1 VSRALALLSGLLGG
15 LVVAVAGA
23 ILIATGVIETGG
35 ANVREVVQA
44 PITRP
49 AADDGGEGLTVSDI
63 FKRAA
68 PGVVFIRAEV
78 AGGGGDSP
86 FGAPQREGQAT
97 GSGFVIDTEGTIV
110 TNQHVVEGARK
121 VQVRFEEESDPIDAR
136 VVGEDPSTDLAV
148 LKVDSDKAKLKPIP
162 LGDSKDTKVGDP
174 AIAIGNPFG
183 LDHSVTT
190 GIISA
195 VGRRIDAPNSFSIDN
210 VLQTDASINPGNSGG
225 PLLDAAGRVI
235 GINAQIAT
243 GGGGNGSVGI
253 GFAVPIDTAKQ
264 VIPELERN
272 GKIDRAYL
280 GITTAPVSKDIAK
293 ELDLP
298 TSEGAI
304 VQDVVSGGP
313 GDKAGLRA
321 GNTRTDTGVRLGGD
335 IIVRVDGQDVKR
347 PEDVAA
353 AISDNKPGQRV
364 GIEFFRS
371 GDRQTEQ
378 VELGKRPAD
387 APGGRSP
394 GGGSPGEPPEGGS
407 PGEPRLPDLP

>member
-1 VSRALALLSGLLGG
+1 MSRALALLSGLLGG
-15 LVVAVAGA
+15 LVVAVVGAVLIVTGA
-23 ILIATGVIETGG
+23 IETRG
-35 ANVREVVQA
+35 ASTREVVQA

-49 AADDGGEGLTVSDI
+49 AADDGGEGQLTVSDI

-97 GSGFVIDTEGTIV
+97 GSGFVIDTEGTIL

-121 VQVRFEEESDPIDAR
+121 VQVRFEEEGDPIDAR

-148 LKVDSDKAKLKPIP
+148 LKVEADKEKMKPIP

-253 GFAVPIDTAKQ
+253 GFAVPINTAKQ

-272 GKIDRAYL
+272 GKIDRAYV
-280 GITTAPVSKDIAK
+280 GITTAPVSKEIAK

-298 TSEGAI
+298 TSDGAI

-335 IIVRVDGQDVKR
+335 IIVGVDGQDVKR

-364 GIEFFRS
+364 KIEFFRS
-371 GDRQTEQ
+371 GDRQTEE

-387 APGGRSP
+387 APR
-394 GGGSPGEPPEGGS
+394 GGSPQDPLPE
-407 PGEPRLPDLP
+407 LP

>member
-15 LVVAVAGA
+15 LVVAVVGA
-23 ILIATGVIETGG
+23 VLIVTGAIETGG
-35 ANVREVVQA
+35 ASTREVVQA

-49 AADDGGEGLTVSDI
+49 AADDGGEGQLTVSDI

-97 GSGFVIDTEGTIV
+97 GSGFVIDTEGTIL

-121 VQVRFEEESDPIDAR
+121 VQVRFEEEGDPIDAR

-148 LKVDSDKAKLKPIP
+148 LKVEADKEKMKPIP

-253 GFAVPIDTAKQ
+253 GFAVPINTAKQ

-272 GKIDRAYL
+272 GKIDRAYV
-280 GITTAPVSKDIAK
+280 GITTAPVSKEIAK

-298 TSEGAI
+298 TSDGAI

-335 IIVRVDGQDVKR
+335 IIVGVDGQDVKR

-364 GIEFFRS
+364 KIEFFRS
-371 GDRQTEQ
+371 GDRQTEE

-387 APGGRSP
+387 APR
-394 GGGSPGEPPEGGS
+394 GGSPKDPLPE
-407 PGEPRLPDLP
+407 LP